1 MFKKKFVRQENI
13 KDCGAACL
21 LMVMRHYGG
30 NSSMERLRE
39 MMKTDRNGTTALNFI
54 MAAKN
59 VGFDARGYK
68 YNSCNDLLPYD
79 VVHVVIDKIYN
90 HFMVIDKIDKKRQI
104 IITADPAFGYR
115 KYTFDEFNQI
125 WTNVV
130 ITLHPIR
137 KIDNI
142 KSLTKIKKTIKQIV
156 KPYRKFFIMVLILSI
171 LYTIFNIIS
180 TFYFKI
186 VVEDANLQLNSKLPI
201 FIFFII
207 VLITKTI
214 IDYIRSRI
222 LIFINNNLDKEIMV
236 SAFKHLL
243 SLPIQYFNSRQTG
256 DIVSRLNDLSY
267 VKELISMGATILLM
281 DFVLV
286 IGSIFIMYIINVQLF
301 LIAVVILVLYG
312 IVVIFYNQTI
322 KYYAIRKQEEEATVA
337 SNLIETI
344 KGINSIK
351 NLCIEKETYDKVMDK
366 YCKYVDNNYKFNK
379 KYIFIQM
386 IKDYIL
392 NAGFL
397 FIIFL
402 GSVFIANGTLSVS
415 ELVLFVFFLN
425 FFLDPLKNIFD
436 IEPLLRASLSAL
448 IRISEFFDIEENAK
462 TKEKLEINNIKI
474 HDLSYSYNG
483 LDNVI
488 KDINL
493 QINKSEKI
501 MINGASGCGKST
513 IAKILMRHLDIEGKG
528 LYINQ
533 EDISKYPINLIRN
546 SICYVS
552 QDEILFKDSLYNN
565 IKLNRELIETEI
577 DDVIKLTCS
586 DEILRRHNL
595 DIHMLLEEDG
605 SNLSGG
611 ERQRLIIARALL
623 KDSNVFIFDES
634 MSEMSTALERKILQ
648 NIFTNYND
656 KTIIVIS
663 HRLDNADLYDKVIML
678 DNLKKVREER
688 VVL

>member
-142 KSLTKIKKTIKQIV
+142 KSLTKIKKTVKQIV

-267 VKELISMGATILLM
+267 VKELISMGTTILLM

-286 IGSIFIMYIINVQLF
+286 IGSIFIMYIINAQLF

-392 NAGFL
+392 NVGFL

-448 IRISEFFDIEENAK
+448 IRISEF
-462 TKEKLEINNIKI
+462 
-474 HDLSYSYNG
+474 
-483 LDNVI
+483 
-488 KDINL
+488 
-493 QINKSEKI
+493 
-501 MINGASGCGKST
+501 ST
-513 IAKILMRHLDIEGKG
+513 
-528 LYINQ
+528 
-533 EDISKYPINLIRN
+533 
-546 SICYVS
+546 
-552 QDEILFKDSLYNN
+552 
-565 IKLNRELIETEI
+565 
-577 DDVIKLTCS
+577 
-586 DEILRRHNL
+586 
-595 DIHMLLEEDG
+595 
-605 SNLSGG
+605 
-611 ERQRLIIARALL
+611 
-623 KDSNVFIFDES
+623 
-634 MSEMSTALERKILQ
+634 
-648 NIFTNYND
+648 
-656 KTIIVIS
+656 
-663 HRLDNADLYDKVIML
+663 
-678 DNLKKVREER
+678 LKKMQKQKRNWK
-688 VVL
+688 